1 MSLNSAGGAG
11 GAGGGFNTA
20 RKFCADVR
28 SSSAIFIK
36 LNLLPAKMP
45 QNRYSVAGST
55 FDAAHDSHQGR
66 EAGGEGRGGFLNHH
80 FERRTGLCTIQW
92 FLGVLGSEIKT
103 GGTVW
108 PPDL

>member
-1 MSLNSAGGAG
+1 MRLNS
-11 GAGGGFNTA
+11 AGGGFNTA
-20 RKFCADVR
+20 RKFCADVH
-28 SSSAIFIK
+28 SSSAIFI
-36 LNLLPAKMP
+36 
-45 QNRYSVAGST
+45 
-55 FDAAHDSHQGR
+55 DAAHDSHQGR

-108 PPDL
+108 PPDLSSSELERALIP

>member
-1 MSLNSAGGAG
+1 MRLNSAG
-11 GAGGGFNTA
+11 GAGGGFNTV
-20 RKFCADVR
+20 RKFCADVH
-28 SSSAIFIK
+28 SSSAIFI
-36 LNLLPAKMP
+36 
-45 QNRYSVAGST
+45 
-55 FDAAHDSHQGR
+55 DAAHDSHQGR

-92 FLGVLGSEIKT
+92 GSEIKT